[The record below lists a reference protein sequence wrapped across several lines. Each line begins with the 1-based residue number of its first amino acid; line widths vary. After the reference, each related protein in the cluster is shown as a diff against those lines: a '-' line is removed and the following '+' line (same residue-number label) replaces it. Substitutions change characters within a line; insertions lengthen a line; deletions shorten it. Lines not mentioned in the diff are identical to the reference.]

1 MNEYDLLETIG
12 DIKDE
17 YIENAGAEEEHSEAT
32 SKEIRCIRIRERR
45 KKAVSLAGCLVGIA
59 ITVIIVGM
67 VTKYYFAS
75 KGVDSHKDNH
85 PVDETKDELP
95 AEKVELYEKYQYLCF
110 YEELYLSSKEECV
123 NVGAFLG
130 IFCVTSDIEG
140 NNADAKEVSVYK
152 VADMD
157 ESLAV
162 AVFYEE
168 EQTYHMYYNSVIR

>member
-1 MNEYDLLETIG
+1 MNEYDLLDAIG
-12 DIKDE
+12 DINDK
-17 YIENAGAEEEHSEAT
+17 YIENAGAEEELGDKA
-32 SKEIRCIRIRERR
+32 SKEIRGIQIRERR
-45 KKAVSLAGCLVGIA
+45 KKAVSLASCLVGIA

-95 AEKVELYEKYQYLCF
+95 AEKVELYEKYQYLRF